1 MGEWLDI
8 CHKLKQLDIL
18 DVHFIRLELVAIE
31 LIIRSR
37 WIQGSAPVIGL
48 PFGI

>member
-31 LIIRSR
+31 LFIRSCCFENLNPEN
-37 WIQGSAPVIGL
+37 I
-48 PFGI
+48 